1 MIILQQERQTK
12 CCRGVAT
19 GKLTAKAS
27 AGQGGNE
34 CFKAWSSGELEG
46 GHVQMATRILSH

>member
-12 CCRGVAT
+12 GCRGVAT

-27 AGQGGNE
+27 ACQGGNE